1 MTQFARMAE
10 ACFRRVVACAL
21 LGALPGISSAQTPAA
36 LQDATR
42 LMRAGLDEANR
53 GDLTAARRDLERVV
67 HLAPQ
72 VAPGHSALGSVLLS
86 LNQPSEAE
94 PELRIALRLAP
105 GDVPTQ
111 LNLARCDSA
120 LGHHAEAVTLF
131 REATSSQDVVLS
143 EAEVLAFAVSLN
155 ATGENAA
162 ATQLLTSAE
171 SSLPN
176 SAPIAD
182 AMGVLLAG
190 QGQSSTALHYFD
202 RALALDPNSTRALY
216 HRAAALL
223 ETGQAV
229 ESVTSAQQLEAKTN
243 PPSFDVELLLGR
255 ALSATHDDGRAL
267 NHLHRAVGMHPEQHP
282 PGAQYALALAL
293 QASGDSASAL
303 PLFARVVN
311 DGSALS
317 AEGNSPLINYALARV
332 QTGDATGALLLY
344 ARALAEGTDSAT
356 LREDYGAA
364 YLQANKVDEA
374 LKQFTAGIT
383 LEPNSALLHYD
394 LGLGLKLQDNLNEA
408 VPEFEKAAALD
419 QSLPDPPYTLAI
431 IYMQQGRF
439 ADAAASLRNVLRLQ
453 PDNGDAWALLGSVLK
468 DGEHM
473 DEAAEAL
480 QHAISLEPDQPSLH
494 IQLAAI
500 EMTKGNREQAAAER
514 KIAADLSRAAN
525 EHQRAN
531 FALRSGRAL
540 LAQGQLDM
548 AVLQLKNAANA
559 DPALAEPHVLLAEA
573 YMKQGKAAAAA
584 LERKEAEKRTN
595 SATR

>member
-1 MTQFARMAE
+1 
-10 ACFRRVVACAL
+10 
-21 LGALPGISSAQTPAA
+21 
-36 LQDATR
+36 
-42 LMRAGLDEANR
+42 MRAGLEEANR
-53 GDLTAARRDLERVV
+53 GDLVAARRDLERVV
-67 HLAPQ
+67 RLAPQ
-72 VAPGHSALGSVLLS
+72 IAPGHSALGSVLLS

-94 PELRIALRLAP
+94 LELRTALRLAP

-111 LNLARCDSA
+111 ISLARCDSA
-120 LGHHAEAVTLF
+120 LGRHAEAVILF
-131 REATSSQDVVLS
+131 REATSKSQDVVLS
-143 EAEVLAFAVSLN
+143 EAEVLAFAVSLS
-155 ATGENAA
+155 ATGDNAA
-162 ATQLLTSAE
+162 AMQLLTSAE
-171 SSLPN
+171 PSFQN

-182 AMGVLLAG
+182 AIGVLLAG
-190 QGQSSTALHYFD
+190 QGQSSAALHYFD
-202 RALALDPNSTRALY
+202 RALELDPNSNRALY

-223 ETGQAV
+223 ETGQAL
-229 ESVTSAQQLEAKTN
+229 ESVTSAQELEARTN

-255 ALSATHDDGRAL
+255 ALSATHDDSHAL
-267 NHLHRAVGMHPEQHP
+267 THLRRAVGMHPELHSS
-282 PGAQYALALAL
+282 GAQYALALAL
-293 QASGDSASAL
+293 QASGDSAGAL
-303 PLFARVVN
+303 PWFARVVN
-311 DGSALS
+311 DGSALP

-344 ARALAEGTDSAT
+344 ARALEEGRDSAT

-374 LKQFTAGIT
+374 LKQFTAGIR

-394 LGLGLKLQDNLNEA
+394 LGLAFKLQDNLTEA

-439 ADAAASLRNVLRLQ
+439 ADAASSLRDVLRLQ
-453 PDNGDAWALLGSVLK
+453 PENGEAWALLGSVLK
-468 DGEHM
+468 DSEHM

-480 QHAISLEPDQPSLH
+480 QHAIALEPDQPSLH

-500 EMTKGNREQAAAER
+500 ETTKGNKERAAAER

-548 AVLQLKNAANA
+548 AVLQLKTAANA
-559 DPALAEPHVLLAEA
+559 EPALAEPHLLLAEA
-573 YMKQGKAAAAA
+573 YTKQGKTAAAA
-584 LERKEAEKRTN
+584 LERKEAAKRTN
-595 SATR
+595 SVTP